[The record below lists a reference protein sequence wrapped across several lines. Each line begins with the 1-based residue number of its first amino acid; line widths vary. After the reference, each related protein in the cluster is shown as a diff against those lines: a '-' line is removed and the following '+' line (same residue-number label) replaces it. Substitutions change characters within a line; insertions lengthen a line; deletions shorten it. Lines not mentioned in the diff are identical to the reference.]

1 MKFAMRDPRTLE
13 LLGMNLL
20 VNGRLI
26 TWTLVSFFF
35 HNRGSTIQKS
45 LDGMMQE
52 VLHSILH
59 QHPHLVDRITPLYLD
74 LVKSQRTNVPK
85 WDTHTLKNALL
96 CIAQERR
103 RPLRLCLFLDA
114 LDEHGGDNEELA
126 MLLKEMITK
135 SEGETVKIKI
145 CLASRSWPVFTKHF
159 GKYPGF
165 AIHEH
170 TEKDISIYTQSRL
183 SGDLLGSQHLLSG
196 NQLATLAARVTD
208 MSSGV
213 FIWVRLV
220 VDQLSN
226 DIWDGT
232 PFRDLERR
240 LMETP
245 PELEDL
251 YAHTIRRIKPR
262 YCHECYIMLQ
272 IALCSISPLPLETF
286 LECTSYNDK
295 TDTFLAEYDVSYDNH
310 KNNRIPADLPYE
322 GVTTVTKNTSLDSQ
336 LRRLASRTG
345 GLLEALSS
353 TPLSNAQGN
362 RKDWQSRGYYV
373 QFIHQTVKEYVLKY
387 QHNPG
392 LVTPPRQ
399 MQRKSGYY
407 YLIRP
412 NALTEPWTHPW
423 INPLR
428 PHLFLYAKRLE
439 SSIDP
444 DLVPSYVSVLDEISP
459 GIKYDFDLWVKRQN
473 PFRTILESFH
483 DGYHIFFALAIAA
496 NLVLYVNASRPPR
509 APHALLGTTFL
520 RIAAAGPDLCP
531 DENPDHCAMLEALV
545 KGGCNV
551 KETARFLDIQYEL
564 HGRFIDEPI
573 SPLACLLVQTNLNN
587 RSEET
592 KLQIARKLLN
602 LGAEVNSDLFICES
616 LRGPGQSSVRVMYM
630 PLLEYGVRYGTAPW
644 VTLLLQHSA
653 FSDDYYAQLAY
664 LALLRGDRGVIQA
677 LKDHGVPVQYPPR
690 RPHTVGE
697 ALFCSSSTL
706 VASLGRPFSGLFRNI
721 GPDLSYH
728 YDDRDS
734 SFIHRGPRER
744 VKLMIQSGS

>member
-1 MKFAMRDPRTLE
+1 M
-13 LLGMNLL
+13 
-20 VNGRLI
+20 V
-26 TWTLVSFFF
+26 
-35 HNRGSTIQKS
+35 
-45 LDGMMQE
+45 
-52 VLHSILH
+52 
-59 QHPHLVDRITPLYLD
+59 
-74 LVKSQRTNVPK
+74 
-85 WDTHTLKNALL
+85 
-96 CIAQERR
+96 
-103 RPLRLCLFLDA
+103 
-114 LDEHGGDNEELA
+114 
-126 MLLKEMITK
+126 TK
-135 SEGETVKIKI
+135 SEGETVKIKV

-159 GKYPGF
+159 WKYPGF

-170 TEKDISIYTQSRL
+170 TVKDISIYTQSRL

-196 NQLATLAARVTD
+196 NQLATLAAQVTD

-240 LMETP
+240 LRETP

-251 YAHTIRRIKPR
+251 YAHTIRRIEPK
-262 YCHECYIMLQ
+262 YCRECHIMLQ

-286 LECTSYNDK
+286 LGCTSYNFVNEQMSASLLRPYPLIDNMGNS
-295 TDTFLAEYDVSYDNH
+295 FLDA
-310 KNNRIPADLPYE
+310 R
-322 GVTTVTKNTSLDSQ
+322 

-345 GLLEALSS
+345 GLLEALSN
-353 TPLSNAQGN
+353 TPLSDAQEN
-362 RKDWQSRGYYV
+362 RTDWQSRGYYV

-387 QHNPG
+387 RHDLG
-392 LVTPPRQ
+392 LVNLPSQ
-399 MQRKSGYY
+399 MQRRSGYY
-407 YLIRP
+407 YLISP
-412 NALTEPWTHPW
+412 NARPDAGILDW
-423 INPLR
+423 IKPLR

-439 SSIDP
+439 ASIAS
-444 DLVPSYVSVLDEISP
+444 DLVPSYVSLLDDISLEI
-459 GIKYDFDLWVKRQN
+459 KEFDLGIWFSGDGG
-473 PFRTILESFH
+473 PFLEYLCSLYYG
-483 DGYHIFFALAIAA
+483 DTPSGIYAFFALAIAA
-496 NLVLYVNASRPPR
+496 NLVLYINECGAPPTLR
-509 APHALLGTTFL
+509 APEPIPFL
-520 RIAAAGPDLCP
+520 HIAAAGPDLCP

-545 KGGCNV
+545 KREYNV
-551 KETARFLDIQYEL
+551 NETAKFLDMNYEL
-564 HGRFIDEPI
+564 HGLGINDPI
-573 SPLACLLVQTNLNN
+573 SPLACLLIQTDVNN

-602 LGAEVNSDLFICES
+602 LGAEVNSDFFHCES
-616 LRGPGQSSVRVMYM
+616 LRGPGSSSVRVMYT

-677 LKDHGVPVQYPPR
+677 FKDHGVPVQYPPR

-721 GPDLSYH
+721 GPDLSYY
-728 YDDRDS
+728 YDYRDS